1 VEAAVLETARGGIV
15 KRGLGY
21 DEADVA
27 VVTNITA
34 DHLGSDSIDDMD
46 ELVHVKALV
55 AEEVRQGGTLVLNA
69 DDPLVAALAD
79 RPAVRQR
86 SPVIAMFSTQQGE
99 ISRGVGPRHGEVL
112 AAHKRAGGLCYEVAD
127 GYIVET
133 SAGQPRQL
141 LRVAELPGAFGGRA
155 AHLVANALAAVAA
168 CRAAG
173 VSDRD
178 IRQGLASFTPCQAN
192 PGRGNMY
199 RAAASPVIV
208 DYGHNEAA
216 LAATGDM
223 IVQVWGDQAV
233 AALTLPGDRRD
244 DLVTQTAAA
253 VAARFGKVVVYED
266 SDKRGRRPGEM
277 TELITD
283 ALRSARPGIVC
294 QQASTATGALHQA
307 LALADGAPVLFVY
320 ERLAL
325 AREALAAAGAE
336 EWPDA
341 DLTST
346 EPADVGIAVDRIA
359 PTGAD
364 LAGLAGSGLANAGLV
379 IAGLGRDGSAD
390 YGPAG

>member
-1 VEAAVLETARGGIV
+1 MVLDDPTVEAAVLETARGGIV

-21 DEADVA
+21 DQADVA
-27 VVTNITA
+27 VITNITA
-34 DHLGSDSIDDMD
+34 DHLGSDGIDDMD

-55 AEEVRQGGTLVLNA
+55 AEQIRHGGTLVLNA

-79 RPAVRQR
+79 RPAVRRR
-86 SPVIAMFSTQQGE
+86 SPVIAMFGMQQDDT
-99 ISRGVGPRHGEVL
+99 VL
-112 AAHKRAGGLCYEVAD
+112 AAHKRAGGPCYEVAD
-127 GYIVET
+127 GHIVE
-133 SAGQPRQL
+133 SSSGQSRQL

-155 AHLVANALAAVAA
+155 SHLVANALAAVAA

-173 VSDRD
+173 VSDHD
-178 IRQGLASFTPCQAN
+178 IRLGLASFTPCRAN

-216 LAATGDM
+216 LSATGDM
-223 IVQVWGDQAV
+223 IVRVWGGQPV

-244 DLVTQTAAA
+244 DLITQTSAA

-277 TELITD
+277 TQLITD
-283 ALRSARPGIVC
+283 ALRAARPGIVC
-294 QQASTATGALHQA
+294 QQASSATDALRQA

-320 ERLAL
+320 EKLAL

-346 EPADVGIAVDRIA
+346 ELASAQARLPELVGAIE
-359 PTGAD
+359 PGGGQGW
-364 LAGLAGSGLANAGLV
+364 LAA
-379 IAGLGRDGSAD
+379 DGSAD
-390 YGPAG
+390 YGLLADGAAPSTGATMRT